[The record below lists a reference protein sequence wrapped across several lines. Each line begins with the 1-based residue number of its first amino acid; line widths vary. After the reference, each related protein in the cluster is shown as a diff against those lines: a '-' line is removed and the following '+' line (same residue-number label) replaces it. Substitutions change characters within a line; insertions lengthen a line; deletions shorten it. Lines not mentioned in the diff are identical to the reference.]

1 MAHHDESLIDKV
13 KNALGM
19 GHDHDEAIRGDSADG
34 DDRAGGWAGVPEA
47 TTQEPMG
54 TAGDERGTYGASR
67 TDEPSGLGRNPGP
80 VGSAQYEGGA
90 TPADM
95 GGEDVDADGGLDTTR
110 EDRGSGD
117 FGGAYGEDDT
127 PMPTSA
133 AWDRGEAAPARDRE
147 LSGDDDLD
155 RRGTGV

>member
-19 GHDHDEAIRGDSADG
+19 GDDHHEAVRGDRS
-34 DDRAGGWAGVPEA
+34 DDERPGGWAGVPEA
-47 TTQEPMG
+47 TTQDPMDTG
-54 TAGDERGTYGASR
+54 SHDRGSYAESG

-95 GGEDVDADGGLDTTR
+95 GGEDLDADGDLDTTR
-110 EDRGSGD
+110 EDRGSGG

-133 AWDRGEAAPARDRE
+133 AWDRGEAAPLADDERDR
-147 LSGDDDLD
+147 
-155 RRGTGV
+155 R